1 MRRLYGVSVMI
12 LVLASCG
19 LLRAD
24 KFDTISRNF
33 ALANGGGG
41 ISATL
46 NSSVDVE
53 TFNIDFAND
62 IIVPH
67 TGYSAVLTP
76 LTSTGFDASGTR
88 FGNNGSWRTVTVADD
103 GTDGGADDAADS
115 AIINAAN
122 ALGRY
127 QMAAFLVSQY
137 NVAAGNTAS
146 NNGIQTAIWQILD
159 PSSYSLASFNADPSD
174 ALEHAAVWFNTTSS
188 AARDSYLM
196 NYNIVSDTTMTSC
209 GPVACSGF
217 QEQIASVPAVPEPA
231 TLPLAATRIT
241 SLSSVSS
248 FSLPGSYM

>member
-1 MRRLYGVSVMI
+1 
-12 LVLASCG
+12 
-19 LLRAD
+19 
-24 KFDTISRNF
+24 
-33 ALANGGGG
+33 
-41 ISATL
+41 
-46 NSSVDVE
+46 
-53 TFNIDFAND
+53 D

-209 GPVACSGF
+209 GPVACGGF

-241 SLSSVSS
+241 SLIVVVSGKR
-248 FSLPGSYM
+248 GSGRARMNGHVLCRFWPVRLSQHRLHNGKP